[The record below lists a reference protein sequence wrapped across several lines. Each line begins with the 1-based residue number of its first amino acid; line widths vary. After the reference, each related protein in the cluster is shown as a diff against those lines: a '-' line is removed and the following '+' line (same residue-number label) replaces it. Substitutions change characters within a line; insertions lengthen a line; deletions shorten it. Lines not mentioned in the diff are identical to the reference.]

1 MAKDPAVLFYTQD
14 FITGTMFMSN
24 EEVGIYIRLLCAQHQ
39 HGGLIEKESFNCL
52 VGDHKLVRA
61 KFIESDEGFFNERLM
76 KEMNKR
82 LVKSTN
88 LSLNAKK
95 RWDKHCKSNA
105 IAYNRHDP
113 IENENESENVIKDIK
128 RFTAPAIV
136 DVVAYCIERKNQI
149 DPERFHNFYESKGWK
164 VGNQKMKDWKAA
176 VRNWEKQTKDFNKL
190 PDSVGFMSKPRPYV
204 DPEWMKKEV
213 AK

>member
-113 IENENESENVIKDIK
+113 IENENEIVNKGIK
-128 RFTAPAIV
+128 RFLPPTLNEV
-136 DVVAYCIERKNQI
+136 RAYFKERKTMV
-149 DPERFHNFYESKGWK
+149 DPEAFHAYYSANGWVQGK
-164 VGNQKMKDWKAA
+164 NKPIKNWKACLTS
-176 VRNWEKQTKDFNKL
+176 WEKNNFNENPIQEVKA
-190 PDSVGFMSKPRPYV
+190 KPWHE
-204 DPEWMKKEV
+204 PEWMKKEV
-213 AK
+213 SK